1 MAFENIGFIKSP
13 SPFRWHENAPA
24 PLFRRRFTV
33 DGLVG
38 SAEVRVC
45 GLGYGY
51 YWLNGEPLSEDL
63 FTAPVSDYRKTL
75 WYNTYDVT
83 GRLREGENVFA
94 VICGNGWYNEYFKTS
109 WDYDTAPW
117 RDNPK
122 FILELVVDGKTVL
135 CSDEHWKCLPE
146 SFVVYNQLRSGE
158 HFDARLYDPRW
169 KSIDFNDGAWGFA
182 VPDTKPPTGVFRP
195 CPCEPIRAF
204 GEIAPVSV
212 TDDGEGGVIYDFGS
226 NQSGFVRLSVD
237 QDEGDEIVIR
247 YREQKTPDGKLFDHM
262 KQHYPE
268 TECQTDRL
276 ICPAGPFAWS
286 PKFTYHGFQY
296 VRVTG
301 LKHPTPDCIRAV
313 FVHQAVKERSSFSC
327 SDPVLCDLFR
337 IGQRATLSNLFYMP
351 TDCPTREKLGWCNDA
366 QSSMEQFLT
375 NFASERLFAKWLQD
389 IRDSMLPNGMI
400 PGIVPSSGWGYFWGN
415 GPVSEGVLFE
425 TAYRLWFH
433 TGDPKYLIESLP
445 YFKRNLDFY
454 ETRRDENGDI
464 VYGLDDGASPD
475 GSPRVDAAFVN
486 SALIVKFLRIT
497 VLACQLAGED
507 PAEWENRLAEQL
519 ARHRTKY
526 RNADGTCKID
536 KQTAAAMT
544 VALDLFDE
552 ADSEALKAQLAR
564 LVEEKNF
571 HHDCGM
577 VGLPCLYTALNLCG
591 LEEYAFRILTAEGY
605 PGYREWLDGGA
616 TTLWEMWGSGG
627 SHNHHMYSSFLSW
640 MMKTVVGIEALA
652 PAYGKTAI
660 RPVFFEGL
668 DWAEGS
674 IVTPAGGKIAVSW
687 KKGAGCVHVS
697 MSVPAGVRA
706 VFRGREYGEGEYSF
720 TV

>member
-1 MAFENIGFIKSP
+1 
-13 SPFRWHENAPA
+13 
-24 PLFRRRFTV
+24 
-33 DGLVG
+33 
-38 SAEVRVC
+38 
-45 GLGYGY
+45 
-51 YWLNGEPLSEDL
+51 
-63 FTAPVSDYRKTL
+63 
-75 WYNTYDVT
+75 
-83 GRLREGENVFA
+83 
-94 VICGNGWYNEYFKTS
+94 
-109 WDYDTAPW
+109 
-117 RDNPK
+117 
-122 FILELVVDGKTVL
+122 
-135 CSDEHWKCLPE
+135 
-146 SFVVYNQLRSGE
+146 
-158 HFDARLYDPRW
+158 
-169 KSIDFNDGAWGFA
+169 
-182 VPDTKPPTGVFRP
+182 
-195 CPCEPIRAF
+195 
-204 GEIAPVSV
+204 
-212 TDDGEGGVIYDFGS
+212 
-226 NQSGFVRLSVD
+226 
-237 QDEGDEIVIR
+237 
-247 YREQKTPDGKLFDHM
+247 HM

-301 LKHPTPDCIRAV
+301 LKHPSSDCIRAV

-375 NFASERLFAKWLQD
+375 DFASERLFAKWLQD

-433 TGDPKYLIESLP
+433 TGDPKYLVESLP
-445 YFKRNLDFY
+445 FFKRNLDFY

-464 VYGLDDGASPD
+464 CYGLDDWASPD

-544 VALDLFDE
+544 VALDLFDK

-591 LEEYAFRILTAEGY
+591 LEEYAFRILTAEGF
-605 PGYREWLDGGA
+605 PSYREWLDGGA

-660 RPVFFEGL
+660 RPVFFGGL

-687 KKGAGCVHVS
+687 KQGAGCVHVS
-697 MSVPAGVRA
+697 VSVPAGVRA
-706 VFRGREYGEGEYSF
+706 VFRGKEYSEGDYSF